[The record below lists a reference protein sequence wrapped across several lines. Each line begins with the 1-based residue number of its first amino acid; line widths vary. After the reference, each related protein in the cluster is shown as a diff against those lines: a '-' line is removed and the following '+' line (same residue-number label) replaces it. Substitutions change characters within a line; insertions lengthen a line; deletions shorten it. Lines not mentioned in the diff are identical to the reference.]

1 MVNFLLCV
9 GLGWVV
15 LVALC
20 ALFFAGG
27 QRVQSS

>member
-1 MVNFLLCV
+1 MVSILLSI
-9 GLGWVV
+9 GLVWVA
-15 LVALC
+15 LVILC